1 MSFSNVSM
9 KSDFI
14 GMVASGL
21 CLIHCVATPILFM
34 AGTGLGLP
42 TEAQPTWWGY
52 LDPIFL
58 VLSLLAVYWSVQST
72 PQAWMKFLFVA
83 LWMLLLL
90 LVLNEKFELYHIAEE
105 AIYVPT
111 IGLILLHL
119 YNSRAPHSSNNARL
133 VKN

>member
-1 MSFSNVSM
+1 MTFSQLTV
-9 KSDFI
+9 KSDHI
-14 GMVASGL
+14 GMLASGL
-21 CLIHCVATPILFM
+21 CLIHCVATPLLFM
-34 AGTGLGLP
+34 AGAGLGLP

-58 VLSLLAVYWSVQST
+58 VLSLLAAYWSVRST
-72 PQAWMKFLFVA
+72 PQAWIKFLFVA

-90 LVLNEKFELYHIAEE
+90 LVVNEKFELYHIVEE

-119 YNSRAPHSSNNARL
+119 YNSRARHSSNNSRL

>member
-1 MSFSNVSM
+1 MSFSNISM

-14 GMVASGL
+14 GMIASGL

-34 AGTGLGLP
+34 AGTGLGMP
-42 TEAQPTWWGY
+42 TEVQPTWWGY

-58 VLSLLAVYWSVQST
+58 VLSLLAVYWSVQSR
-72 PQAWMKFLFVA
+72 AHALIKFLFVVF
-83 LWMLLLL
+83 WMLLML
-90 LVLNEKFELYHIAEE
+90 LVLNEKFELFPIVEE

-111 IGLILLHL
+111 ISLILLHL
-119 YNSRAPHSSNNARL
+119 YNSRARHNSNNPRL